1 MRDDGCRMF
10 LKGFLMRIQY
20 CLPPMAVIT
29 LLSVTVNLQKLTQ
42 ITRIALISG
51 CGDIILSVLCGN
63 LCALCGK
70 KRSEA
75 IPSAIN

>member
-29 LLSVTVNLQKLTQ
+29 LLSVTVNLQKTH
-42 ITRIALISG
+42 T
-51 CGDIILSVLCGN
+51 DYTD
-63 LCALCGK
+63 CADFRL
-70 KRSEA
+70 R
-75 IPSAIN
+75 